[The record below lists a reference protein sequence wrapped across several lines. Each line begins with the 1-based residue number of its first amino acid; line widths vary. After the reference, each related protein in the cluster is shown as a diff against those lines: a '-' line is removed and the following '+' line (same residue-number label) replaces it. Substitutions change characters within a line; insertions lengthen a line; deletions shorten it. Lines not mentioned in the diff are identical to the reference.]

1 MFIQAFQ
8 GPVAD
13 AEGLHRQL
21 EAWLA
26 DLAPGAEGWLG
37 TTAGVTDDGEFIAV
51 VRFESQAAA
60 QRNSDRPE
68 QGRWW
73 ADTEP
78 LFAGPVTFHDY
89 STTDLI
95 LDGGSDAAGFVQ
107 VIQGRVTDVERARAL
122 ESELGPQLQQSRPDV
137 IGGAVGWA
145 DDGSFTETVY
155 FTSEAEAREGERR
168 TQGEPASGAG
178 TEWQSL
184 VEAVRYL
191 DLRDPWLWSP

>member
-13 AEGLHRQL
+13 AEGLRRQL
-21 EAWLA
+21 NAWLA

-37 TTAGVTDDGEFIAV
+37 TTAGVTDGGEFIAV

-68 QGRWW
+68 QGQWW

-89 STTDLI
+89 TDTDLI

-107 VIQGRVTDVERARAL
+107 VIQGRVTDLARARAL
-122 ESELGPQLQQSRPDV
+122 ESELEPQLEESRPDV
-137 IGGAVGWA
+137 IGGAVGWD
-145 DDGSFTETVY
+145 DDGGFTQTVY

-168 TQGEPASGAG
+168 TEGEPASGAG
-178 TEWQSL
+178 AEWQTL
-184 VEAVRYL
+184 VESARYL